1 MFLIVK
7 DSKIKKLLIL
17 KRKISNDINN
27 NLNTINNNIIK

>member
-27 NLNTINNNIIK
+27 NQNTINNIIIK